1 MTTSQPG
8 AGLPGTT
15 KSREG
20 FFAFLAGAFGWT
32 LDAFDFFL
40 VVFCLTAVG
49 REFHKSD
56 AEMSLAIVM
65 TLAFRPVGGFLFGM
79 LADRFG
85 RRGPMVWNLA
95 LCGLI
100 QLASGLAPNY
110 GLFLASRA
118 AFGIVM
124 GGQWGVGASLAME
137 KVPARWRGL
146 LSGILQEGYAFGY
159 LLAALCYSLVFERF
173 GWRPLFFI
181 ACLPALVGAAFTAME
196 VRESEAWQR
205 SRPQDLRAWGR
216 DLLSNWKVLVY
227 LSLFAMTMHMCAHGS
242 QDMYPAFLERQWHF
256 GPSQRAGITA
266 LSMVG
271 AILGGTLFGHLS
283 DTFGRRR
290 SIVVALAGAVLVTP
304 LWAFAPTVALLAVG
318 AFLIQFLI
326 QGAWGVVPA
335 HMTELSPDAVRGVV
349 PGFANAIGVVLA
361 SCVVYMEAA
370 FAARS
375 SYAVA
380 MAWTAGIVLVAAMVV
395 TALGKERRAVEFG
408 REGRESK

>member
-1 MTTSQPG
+1 MLTSPMTTFQP
-8 AGLPGTT
+8 ATT

-20 FFAFLAGAFGWT
+20 VFAFLAGAFGWT

-56 AEMSLAIVM
+56 AAMSLAIVM

-95 LCGLI
+95 LCGII

-146 LSGILQEGYAFGY
+146 LSGILQEGYAAGY
-159 LLAALCYSLVFERF
+159 LLAALCYSLMFERF

-181 ACLPALVGAAFTAME
+181 ACLPALAGALFTARE

-205 SRPQDLRAWGR
+205 SRAQDLGAWGR
-216 DLLSNWKVLVY
+216 DLLANWKLLAY
-227 LSLFAMTMHMCAHGS
+227 LTLFAMTMHMCAHGS
-242 QDMYPAFLERQWHF
+242 QDMYPTFLQRQWHL
-256 GPSQRAGITA
+256 GPSQRAGLTA

-271 AILGGTLFGHLS
+271 AILGGTLCGHLS

-290 SIVVALAGAVLVTP
+290 SIVVALASAVLVTP
-304 LWAFAPTVALLAVG
+304 LWAFAPNVALLAVG

-380 MAWTAGIVLVAAMVV
+380 MAWTAGIVLLAAIVV
-395 TALGKERRAVEFG
+395 TALGKERRAIEFG
-408 REGRESK
+408 EEGRKSV